1 MKIQHYAIV
10 FIIIILPFSIICRSK
25 MANYGMT
32 LKDQVRLNNVVDAA
46 TQDALDMLVELNDEF
61 RMMSDNDPNDPSKA
75 KNRFNITQQLA
86 EQSVKSFFQTM
97 AINFNMPYI
106 PEKTESYFS
115 MYIPAIVI
123 VAYDGFFI
131 YSVNESEDGTY
142 AYHISPKIPYA
153 YLDDDSGAM
162 VHFTLGNDI
171 KLFTADMFFE
181 GTLVY
186 NYAQDAFESYK
197 VYTAAIP
204 PGSGDKEA
212 LQIIS
217 DTAFEL
223 STTIEAILQYDASLV
238 PDFLVP
244 PSGDDPG
251 ITSITLTDAN
261 SSKIPL
267 LRDYDGKTD
276 LEASNFHRI
285 RRETII
291 NLISDTLKEE
301 INEHTSY
308 ASMFGST
315 YQFGLPDVAR
325 DDWMNSIND
334 VSVMSFIQ
342 GMPIGV
348 NEYYDNYAL
357 SGSRIVQTNYYYGG
371 VLNGN
376 KYYHRENCSH
386 ISGFA
391 DGSDPDA
398 VDNIFITRVQAAE
411 SGYYPC
417 ALCHP

>member
-1 MKIQHYAIV
+1 MKLQHFAII

-61 RMMSDNDPNDPSKA
+61 QMMSYGDDSSDT
-75 KNRFNITQQLA
+75 KNRFNITQELA
-86 EQSVKSFFQTM
+86 MQSVKSFFQTM
-97 AINFNMPYI
+97 SINFNMPYI

-131 YSVNESEDGTY
+131 YSVDETIGGTY
-142 AYHISPKIPYA
+142 AYQMSPKIPYA
-153 YLDDDSGAM
+153 YFDEATGAI

-171 KLFTADMFFE
+171 KLFTNNMLYE
-181 GTLVY
+181 GTLKY
-186 NYAQDAFESYK
+186 NFAQDAFNEYK
-197 VYTAAIP
+197 IFSSGFGAGVDSGQLLEIIP
-204 PGSGDKEA
+204 DMTQNMSV
-212 LQIIS
+212 I
-217 DTAFEL
+217 
-223 STTIEAILQYDASLV
+223 IEAMLQYNANLV
-238 PDFLVP
+238 PSFLKP
-244 PSGDDPG
+244 FSGDDPG
-251 ITSITLTDAN
+251 ITSLTLTDAN
-261 SSKIPL
+261 SSQIPL
-267 LRDYDGKTD
+267 LRDYDGKSD
-276 LEASNFHRI
+276 LEASNFHRL
-285 RRETII
+285 RRETIV

-308 ASMFGST
+308 AAMFGST

-386 ISGFA
+386 ISAFA
-391 DGSDPDA
+391 DGSNPA
-398 VDNIFITRVQAAE
+398 VVDNIFITRVQAAE